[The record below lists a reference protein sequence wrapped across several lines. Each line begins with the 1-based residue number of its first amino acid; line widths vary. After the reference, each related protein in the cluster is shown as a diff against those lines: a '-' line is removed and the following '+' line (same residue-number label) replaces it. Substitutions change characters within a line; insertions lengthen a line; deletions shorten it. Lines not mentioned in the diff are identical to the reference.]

1 VPRPRSAM
9 RKIKDVLRLE
19 LGEGLSRR
27 QLSAPEL
34 VDAHPTTGAPL
45 MAVALCGRAVRPF
58 CVMDRQRFDERAHLV
73 VGADAD
79 EVDLI
84 GHPAH

>member
-1 VPRPRSAM
+1 V
-9 RKIKDVLRLE
+9 
-19 LGEGLSRR
+19 
-27 QLSAPEL
+27 
-34 VDAHPTTGAPL
+34 
-45 MAVALCGRAVRPF
+45 
-58 CVMDRQRFDERAHLV
+58 DRQRFDERAHLV